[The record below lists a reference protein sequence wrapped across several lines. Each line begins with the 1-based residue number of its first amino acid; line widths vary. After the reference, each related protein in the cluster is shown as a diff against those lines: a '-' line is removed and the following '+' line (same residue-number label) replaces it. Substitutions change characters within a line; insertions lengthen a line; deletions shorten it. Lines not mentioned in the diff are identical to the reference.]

1 MRTIDHDIW
10 SFIAGQRK
18 IQKTKVSVV
27 RRDRGQPVRTF
38 AELVERVAQLSFRNP
53 EFVLFY
59 RGQARDFS
67 NRAGASS
74 LYPAIFR
81 SHTSYLKQAEVERRF
96 QQLLHA
102 EDLLSEQYDL
112 EGARRIRV
120 HQILRW
126 AILQHYEV
134 CATPLLDVTQ
144 SLRVACSFAQQ
155 QTKIGALIYVLGLPQ
170 ISGSVTASSEHG
182 IQIIRLLSICPP
194 SALRPHF
201 QEGFLLGEYPTISF
215 KTKAEYDRNEFDFGE
230 RLLCKIRL
238 GPKAS
243 FWTKDF
249 PVIPERALYPDA
261 RMDRLYRLAQLI
273 KTQLQANS
281 TSSIP

>member
-1 MRTIDHDIW
+1 MRKIDYDIW
-10 SFIAGQRK
+10 SFLAGQRT

-27 RRDRGQPVRTF
+27 RRDRGQLVRTF

-59 RGQARDFS
+59 RGQAKDFS

-81 SHTSYLKQAEVERRF
+81 THTNYLKQAEVERRF
-96 QQLLHA
+96 QRLRRA
-102 EDLLSEQYDL
+102 EDLLSEQYNLD
-112 EGARRIRV
+112 GARRIRI

-144 SLRVACSFAQQ
+144 SLRVACAFAQQ
-155 QTKIGALIYVLGLPQ
+155 QTKGGALIYILGLPQ

-215 KTKAEYDRNEFDFGE
+215 KTKAEYDRNEFDFGQ
-230 RLLCKIRL
+230 RLLCKFRL
-238 GPKAS
+238 GRKAS

-249 PVIPERALYPDA
+249 PMISQRALYPDA
-261 RMDRLYRLAQLI
+261 RMDRLNRLAQAI
-273 KTQLQANS
+273 KAQL
-281 TSSIP
+281 

>member
-1 MRTIDHDIW
+1 
-10 SFIAGQRK
+10 
-18 IQKTKVSVV
+18 
-27 RRDRGQPVRTF
+27 
-38 AELVERVAQLSFRNP
+38 
-53 EFVLFY
+53 
-59 RGQARDFS
+59 
-67 NRAGASS
+67 
-74 LYPAIFR
+74 
-81 SHTSYLKQAEVERRF
+81 LKQAEVERRF
-96 QQLLHA
+96 QRLLRA

-112 EGARRIRV
+112 EGGRRIRI

-155 QTKIGALIYVLGLPQ
+155 QTKTGALIYILGLPQ

-201 QEGFLLGEYPTISF
+201 QEGFLVGEYPTISF
-215 KTKAEYDRNEFDFGE
+215 KTKAEYHRNEFDFGQ
-230 RLLCKIRL
+230 RLLCKFRL
-238 GPKAS
+238 GRKAS

-249 PVIPERALYPDA
+249 PMISERALYPAA
-261 RMDRLYRLAQLI
+261 RRDRMNRLAQSV
-273 KTQLQANS
+273 KAQL
-281 TSSIP
+281 

>member
-1 MRTIDHDIW
+1 MRKIDYDIW
-10 SFIAGQRK
+10 SFLAGQRT

-27 RRDRGQPVRTF
+27 RKDRGQLVRTF

-59 RGQARDFS
+59 RGQAKDFC
-67 NRAGASS
+67 NRVGASS
-74 LYPAIFR
+74 LYPSIFR
-81 SHTSYLKQAEVERRF
+81 SNSSYLQQAEVERRF
-96 QQLLHA
+96 QRLLRA

-112 EGARRIRV
+112 EGARRIRI

-155 QTKIGALIYVLGLPQ
+155 QTKTGALIYILGLPQ

-201 QEGFLLGEYPTISF
+201 QEGFLVGEYPTISF
-215 KTKAEYDRNEFDFGE
+215 KTKAEYDRNEFDFGQ
-230 RLLCKIRL
+230 RLLCKFRL
-238 GPKAS
+238 GRRTS

-249 PVIPERALYPDA
+249 PMISKRALYPNA
-261 RMDRLYRLAQLI
+261 RMDRLHRLAQSI
-273 KTQLQANS
+273 KVQL
-281 TSSIP
+281 